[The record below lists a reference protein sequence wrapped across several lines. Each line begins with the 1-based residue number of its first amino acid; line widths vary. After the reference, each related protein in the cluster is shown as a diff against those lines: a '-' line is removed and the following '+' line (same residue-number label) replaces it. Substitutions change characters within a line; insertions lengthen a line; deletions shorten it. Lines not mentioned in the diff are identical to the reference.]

1 MTTNLFTVR
10 DKLIAFEN
18 TLPIA
23 TKSAVD
29 GYHQD
34 LNAHGRHQ
42 PRAHR
47 TDVTPSVLADRL
59 PELLTGGLGLGPQI
73 VAFRR
78 INPIKAKTPGPW
90 KAAARYILTDLA
102 QLLDPKLE
110 HSRAQRIAEDAVP
123 IALPMVKSWLD
134 GESA

>member
-1 MTTNLFTVR
+1 MTTNLYTIR
-10 DKLIAFEN
+10 DKMIAFEKS
-18 TLPIA
+18 LPSSCKA
-23 TKSAVD
+23 AVD
-29 GYHQD
+29 VYHQD
-34 LNAHGRHQ
+34 LNAHGRFQ

-59 PELLTGGLGLGPQI
+59 PELLTGGLGLGAQI

-90 KAAARYILTDLA
+90 KAAARDVLTDLA
-102 QLLDPKLE
+102 QLLDPQLE
-110 HSRAQRIAEDAVP
+110 HSRAKRIAEDAVVM
-123 IALPMVKSWLD
+123 ALPLIQGWLD